1 MLSQEEKALIYHQ
14 AYVPEHLPEYVT
26 AISGAEPHLIGEHLC
41 FTRRN
46 HLIFIGYP
54 LCHHRADTHGAY
66 RSACERFRPATVAIT
81 APQIFWLPE
90 ADCRK
95 QPSDSY
101 YRLAL
106 PLRSLDPEV
115 AYMVRRAAKELAV
128 GRGKFRR
135 EHQKLIK
142 AFLKRHDLSP
152 GQIHLFKQ
160 MPQYLKR
167 SATACLLEARKE
179 DLLAAFTVVD
189 TGSAQ
194 SAFYLFNFRS
204 DAINVPGAS
213 DLLFHEMV
221 KLALSAQKTALNLGL
236 GIHPGIRR
244 FKEKWVGRPFLSYE
258 SALVD
263 RGQLEIGSIANKL

>member
-1 MLSQEEKALIYHQ
+1 MLSKEERVLIYRQ
-14 AYVPEHLPEYVT
+14 AYIPEHLPEFVA
-26 AISGAEPHLIGEHLC
+26 AISGAEPHLVGDHLC
-41 FTRRN
+41 FTRRK

-54 LCHHRADTHGAY
+54 LPLYQADTPGAY
-66 RSACERFRPATVAIT
+66 RSACERFRPATVAVI
-81 APQIFWLPE
+81 APQIWLPE

-106 PLRSLDPEV
+106 PLHSLDAEV

-135 EHQKLIK
+135 EHQKLIN
-142 AFLKRHDLSP
+142 AFLKRPDLSP
-152 GQIHLFKQ
+152 AQIYLFKR

-167 SATACLLEARKE
+167 SATACLLEARKQ

-189 TGSAQ
+189 TGSAE

-204 DAINVPGAS
+204 DTINVPGAS

-221 KLALSAQKTALNLGL
+221 NLALSEQKTTLNLGL
-236 GIHPGIRR
+236 GVHPGIRR
-244 FKEKWVGRPFLSYE
+244 FKEKWGGIPFLSYE
-258 SALVD
+258 SVLVD
-263 RGQLEIGSIANKL
+263 REPLDFDKLANKL

>member
-1 MLSQEEKALIYHQ
+1 MLSQEEKAQIYRQ

-26 AISGAEPHLIGEHLC
+26 AISGAEPHLVEDHLC

-46 HLIFIGYP
+46 HLIFVGYP
-54 LCHHRADTHGAY
+54 LCHHRADTPGAY
-66 RSACERFRPATVAIT
+66 RFACERFRPATVAIL

-106 PLRSLDPEV
+106 PLHSLNPEA

-135 EHQKLIK
+135 EHQNLIK
-142 AFLKRHDLSP
+142 AFLKRPDLSP
-152 GQIHLFKQ
+152 AQIHLFKQ

-179 DLLAAFTVVD
+179 GLLAAFTVVD
-189 TGSAQ
+189 TGSAE
-194 SAFYLFNFRS
+194 SGFYLFNFRS
-204 DAINVPGAS
+204 DTINVPGAS

-221 KLALSAQKTALNLGL
+221 KLALSAEKTALNLGL
-236 GIHPGIRR
+236 GIHPGLRR
-244 FKEKWVGRPFLSYE
+244 FKEKWGGVPFLSYE

-263 RGQLEIGSIANKL
+263 RGPLDIGSLANKL

>member
-1 MLSQEEKALIYHQ
+1 MLSQEEKALIYRQ
-14 AYVPEHLPEYVT
+14 AYVPEHLPQYVA
-26 AISGAEPHLIGEHLC
+26 AISHAEPHLVGDHLC
-41 FTRRN
+41 FTRRK

-54 LCHHRADTHGAY
+54 FPHHQADTPGAY
-66 RSACERFRPATVAIT
+66 RSACERFRPATVAII
-81 APQIFWLPE
+81 APQIWLPE

-95 QPSDSY
+95 QPPDSY
-101 YRLAL
+101 YRLVL
-106 PLRSLDPEV
+106 PLHVLDAEV
-115 AYMVRRAAKELAV
+115 AYMVRRAAKELV
-128 GRGKFRR
+128 VRRGTFRR

-152 GQIHLFKQ
+152 AQIHLFKQ

-167 SATACLLEARKE
+167 SPTACLLEARKE

-189 TGSAQ
+189 TGSAE

-204 DAINVPGAS
+204 DTINVPGAS

-221 KLALSAQKTALNLGL
+221 NLALSEEKTSLNLGL
-236 GIHPGIRR
+236 GIPPGIRR
-244 FKEKWVGRPFLSYE
+244 FKEKWGGVPFLYYE

-263 RGQLEIGSIANKL
+263 RRPLDIGNLANKL